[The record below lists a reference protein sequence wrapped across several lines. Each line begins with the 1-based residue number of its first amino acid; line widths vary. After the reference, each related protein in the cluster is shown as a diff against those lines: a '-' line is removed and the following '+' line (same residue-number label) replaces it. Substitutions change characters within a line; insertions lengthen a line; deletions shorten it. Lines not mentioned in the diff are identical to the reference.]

1 MKKYEMAIKIS
12 IFVMGL
18 FFILYGINITAT
30 STYKER
36 KTQLEVALNRAV
48 IECYA
53 LEGAYPPD
61 LEYIETHY
69 GIRVDNEQFI
79 VHYDSFAD
87 NIMPNI
93 VVIEKNGGEYE

>member
-1 MKKYEMAIKIS
+1 MRKYEIAIKIGLF
-12 IFVMGL
+12 IMGL
-18 FFILYGINITAT
+18 FFVLYGINITAT
-30 STYKER
+30 STYQER

-61 LEYIETHY
+61 LAYIETHY
-69 GIRVDNEQFI
+69 GIHVNKEQFI

-87 NIMPNI
+87 NIMPSII
-93 VVIEKNGGEYE
+93 VVEKNGGEYE